1 MQGLKSIAIGF
12 SLKIV
17 NLAND
22 KRFQVYNNLLENRHL
37 CDGKNLYIKYYII
50 MEKLIEIRNL
60 KKYFSKN
67 KGLFSRNEKLIYT
80 LNGINLDIYQNE
92 TLGLVGESGCGK
104 TTLGRV
110 LLNLTQATSGSIKF
124 DNTEISNL
132 SSKQLKPF
140 RKNMQMIFQ
149 NSYSS
154 LNPRMKI
161 KDILAEPLKINTT
174 LSKEEIKTETEKVLN
189 EVGLS
194 YNIADNFPHEFSGGQ
209 RQRIAIAKALILKPK
224 FIVADEPI
232 SALDI
237 CIQAQIIKL
246 LKDLKEKFNL
256 TYLFIS
262 HDLST
267 VKSFCSRTAVMY
279 LGEIVEIAKTEEL
292 FSSPKH
298 PYTKALL
305 NSVLQVDKGSKTKVE
320 LIKGELPS
328 NENLPVGCNFA
339 SRCPYATQE
348 CLKKEPETTEI
359 SQTHKVNCF
368 NFQ

>member
-1 MQGLKSIAIGF
+1 M
-12 SLKIV
+12 
-17 NLAND
+17 
-22 KRFQVYNNLLENRHL
+22 EN
-37 CDGKNLYIKYYII
+37 
-50 MEKLIEIRNL
+50 LIEIRNL
-60 KKYFSKN
+60 KKYFSKQ
-67 KGLFSRNEKLIYT
+67 KGLFSKKEKLIYT
-80 LNGINLDIYQNE
+80 LNGVDLDIKTGE

-104 TTLGRV
+104 TTLGRTI
-110 LLNLTQATSGSIKF
+110 LNLTPLTEGSIKF
-124 DNTEISNL
+124 YGKEISSL
-132 SSKQLKPF
+132 SDKELKSY
-140 RKNMQMIFQ
+140 RKDMQMIFQ

-161 KDILAEPLKINTT
+161 KDILAEPMKINTN
-174 LSKEEIKTETEKVLN
+174 LSKDKIKTEIETVLN

-194 YNIADNFPHEFSGGQ
+194 YNIADNYPHEFSGGQ

-224 FIVADEPI
+224 FIIADEPI

-237 CIQAQIIKL
+237 CIQAQILEL
-246 LKDLKEKFNL
+246 LQKLKEKYNL

-279 LGEIVEIAKTEEL
+279 LGEIVETANTEEL

-305 NSVLQVDKGSKTKVE
+305 NSVLQVDINKKSKVE

-328 NENLPVGCNFA
+328 NENLPVGCNFV
-339 SRCPYATQE
+339 SRCPFATQE
-348 CLKKEPETTEI
+348 CFESKPDTTSV
-359 SQTHKVNCF
+359 SQIHKVKCF
-368 NFQ
+368 HPLQNI

>member
-1 MQGLKSIAIGF
+1 
-12 SLKIV
+12 
-17 NLAND
+17 
-22 KRFQVYNNLLENRHL
+22 
-37 CDGKNLYIKYYII
+37 
-50 MEKLIEIRNL
+50 MEKLIEIKNL

-67 KGLFSRNEKLIYT
+67 SGLFSKNEKLVYV

-92 TLGLVGESGCGK
+92 SLGLVGESGCGK

-110 LLNLTQATSGSIKF
+110 LLNLTPITEGSIKF
-124 DNTEISNL
+124 ENNEISNL
-132 SSKQLKPF
+132 PSKQLKPF
-140 RKNMQMIFQ
+140 RKDMQMIFQ

-161 KDILAEPLKINTT
+161 KDILAEPLKINTE
-174 LSKEEIKTETEKVLN
+174 LSKAEIKSEIEKVLN

-246 LKDLKEKFNL
+246 LKELKEKFNL

-279 LGEIVEIAKTEEL
+279 LGEIVEIADTHEL
-292 FSSPKH
+292 FSTPKH

-305 NSVLQVDKGSKTKVE
+305 NSVLHVDTSNKSKVE

-328 NENLPVGCNFA
+328 NENLPKGCNFA
-339 SRCPYATQE
+339 TRCPYATQKCFE
-348 CLKKEPETTEI
+348 EKPKTSDVSL
-359 SQTHKVNCF
+359 THKVNCF
-368 NFQ
+368 NPL

>member
-1 MQGLKSIAIGF
+1 M
-12 SLKIV
+12 
-17 NLAND
+17 
-22 KRFQVYNNLLENRHL
+22 EN
-37 CDGKNLYIKYYII
+37 
-50 MEKLIEIRNL
+50 LIEIRNL
-60 KKYFSKN
+60 KKYFSKQ
-67 KGLFSRNEKLIYT
+67 KGLFSKKEKLIYT
-80 LNGINLDIYQNE
+80 LNGIDLDIKTGE

-104 TTLGRV
+104 TTLGRTI
-110 LLNLTQATSGSIKF
+110 LNLTPLTEGSIKF
-124 DNTEISNL
+124 YGKEISSL
-132 SSKQLKPF
+132 SDKELKPY
-140 RKNMQMIFQ
+140 RKDMQMIFQ

-161 KDILAEPLKINTT
+161 KDILAEPLKINTN
-174 LSKEEIKTETEKVLN
+174 LPKAKIKAEIETVLN

-194 YNIADNFPHEFSGGQ
+194 YNIAENYPHEFSGGQ

-224 FIVADEPI
+224 FIIADEPI

-237 CIQAQIIKL
+237 CIQAQILEL
-246 LKDLKEKFNL
+246 LQKLKEKYNL

-279 LGEIVEIAKTEEL
+279 LGEIVETANTEEL

-305 NSVLQVDKGSKTKVE
+305 NSVLQVDINKKSKVE

-328 NENLPVGCNFA
+328 NENLPVGCNFV
-339 SRCPYATQE
+339 SRCPFATQE
-348 CLKKEPETTEI
+348 CFESKPDTTSV
-359 SQTHKVNCF
+359 SQIHKVKCF
-368 NFQ
+368 HPLQNI

>member
-1 MQGLKSIAIGF
+1 
-12 SLKIV
+12 
-17 NLAND
+17 
-22 KRFQVYNNLLENRHL
+22 
-37 CDGKNLYIKYYII
+37 
-50 MEKLIEIRNL
+50 MEKLIEIENL

-67 KGLFSRNEKLIYT
+67 TGLFSKNEKHVYV
-80 LNGINLDIYQNE
+80 LNGINLNIYKNE
-92 TLGLVGESGCGK
+92 SLGLVGESGCGK
-104 TTLGRV
+104 TTFGRV
-110 LLNLTQATSGSIKF
+110 LLNLTPLTEGSIKF
-124 DNTEISNL
+124 ENNQISNL
-132 SSKQLKPF
+132 PPKQLKPF
-140 RKNMQMIFQ
+140 RKDMQMIFQ

-161 KDILAEPLKINTT
+161 KDILAEPLQINTE
-174 LSKEEIKTETEKVLN
+174 LSKSQIKSEIENVLK

-246 LKDLKEKFNL
+246 LKELKEKYNL

-267 VKSFCSRTAVMY
+267 VRAFCSRTAVMY
-279 LGEIVEIAKTEEL
+279 LGEIVEIADTEEL
-292 FSSPKH
+292 FNEPKH

-305 NSVLQVDKGSKTKVE
+305 NSVLQVDISHKSKIE

-339 SRCPYATQE
+339 SRCPYATQKCFE
-348 CLKKEPETTEI
+348 QKPNTKII
-359 SQTHKVNCF
+359 SQTHKVSCF
-368 NFQ
+368 NPL